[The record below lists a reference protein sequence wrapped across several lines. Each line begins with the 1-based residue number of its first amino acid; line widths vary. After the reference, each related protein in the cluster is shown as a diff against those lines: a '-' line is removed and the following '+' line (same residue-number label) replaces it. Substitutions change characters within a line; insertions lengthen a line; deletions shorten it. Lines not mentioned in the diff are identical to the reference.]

1 GAQAGRVRA
10 TRKASAARRDR
21 KECGEGGAPRGPGL
35 DGASPRSDPR
45 GRDGKVM
52 YTDCAQGHSTVRVS
66 GTNEDEFVK
75 NVQDHLRKVHSG
87 MPLPARSDI
96 VKMAKQG

>member
-1 GAQAGRVRA
+1 
-10 TRKASAARRDR
+10 
-21 KECGEGGAPRGPGL
+21 
-35 DGASPRSDPR
+35 
-45 GRDGKVM
+45 M

-75 NVQDHLRKVHSG
+75 NVQDHLQKVHAG
-87 MPLPARSDI
+87 MPLPSRSDI

>member
-1 GAQAGRVRA
+1 
-10 TRKASAARRDR
+10 
-21 KECGEGGAPRGPGL
+21 
-35 DGASPRSDPR
+35 
-45 GRDGKVM
+45 M

-75 NVQDHLRKVHSG
+75 NVQDHLRKVHLG
-87 MPLPARSDI
+87 MPLPARADI

>member
-1 GAQAGRVRA
+1 
-10 TRKASAARRDR
+10 
-21 KECGEGGAPRGPGL
+21 
-35 DGASPRSDPR
+35 
-45 GRDGKVM
+45 M

>member
-1 GAQAGRVRA
+1 
-10 TRKASAARRDR
+10 
-21 KECGEGGAPRGPGL
+21 
-35 DGASPRSDPR
+35 
-45 GRDGKVM
+45 M

-66 GTNEDEFVK
+66 VK

-87 MPLPARSDI
+87 MPLPARADI